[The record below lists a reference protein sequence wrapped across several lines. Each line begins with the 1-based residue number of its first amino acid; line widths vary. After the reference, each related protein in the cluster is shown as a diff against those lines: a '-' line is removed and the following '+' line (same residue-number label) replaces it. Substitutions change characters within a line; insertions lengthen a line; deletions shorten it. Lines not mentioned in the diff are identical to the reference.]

1 MNKIEGYFNF
11 VVAENVCN
19 RQKRAWQNPRTIYI
33 IDQHQQPS
41 RYNHVCLSVR
51 MKTAISEVS
60 TKFGFS
66 LLFLKEN
73 QVCFRPLFIDK
84 NRNRRV
90 IIKGIISINDQ
101 MISQNLVVIG

>member
-19 RQKRAWQNPRTIYI
+19 RQKRAWQNPQTIYI

-41 RYNHVCLSVR
+41 RYKHVCLSVR

-60 TKFGFS
+60 TKFGS
-66 LLFLKEN
+66 SILFLNEN
-73 QVCFRPLFIDK
+73 QVCFRPPFIDK
-84 NRNRRV
+84 NRNRSV
-90 IIKGIISINDQ
+90 IYQHIISINDQ
-101 MISQNLVVIG
+101 ILSENLVVIG

>member
-19 RQKRAWQNPRTIYI
+19 TQKRAWQNPQTIYI

-51 MKTAISEVS
+51 MKTSISEVS
-60 TKFGFS
+60 TKFGSS
-66 LLFLKEN
+66 LLFLKEKSS
-73 QVCFRPLFIDK
+73 LFPPPIY
-84 NRNRRV
+84 R
-90 IIKGIISINDQ
+90 
-101 MISQNLVVIG
+101 